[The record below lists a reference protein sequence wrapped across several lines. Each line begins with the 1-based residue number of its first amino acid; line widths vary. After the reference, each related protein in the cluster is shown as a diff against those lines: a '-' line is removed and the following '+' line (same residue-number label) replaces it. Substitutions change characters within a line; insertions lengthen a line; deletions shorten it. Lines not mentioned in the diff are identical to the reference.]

1 MITLRWSLWSQ
12 SESWKPSGAS
22 GISYLS
28 HKGDAAAAA
37 GNRHQVFK
45 VKRPLETKRF
55 VVLAAEAD
63 YCRGATGEEK
73 PFDDVIDD
81 KTGKRKKQPKTLIVR
96 RLPVKWGALGFASAD
111 METIEDLVL
120 PAKQPSENKKNQGR
134 VMRS

>member
-1 MITLRWSLWSQ
+1 MFAKNSYVLLGSRLTAPNILGSGPAKINANMITLRWSLWSQ

-63 YCRGATGEEK
+63 YCRGEEPYANISSASNAANLSISVSSK
-73 PFDDVIDD
+73 TTLVTACDDIDYYIA
-81 KTGKRKKQPKTLIVR
+81 GH
-96 RLPVKWGALGFASAD
+96 
-111 METIEDLVL
+111 
-120 PAKQPSENKKNQGR
+120 
-134 VMRS
+134 